1 MLLKKV
7 GAKTPNRTQS
17 PKPLQTDSRQVKTK
31 YQTERPYDIM
41 ENRNL
46 NTFPTLTTERLILRQ
61 LSDSDVPEIFL
72 LRSDTL
78 INKYLDR
85 QPSKT
90 IEDALKFIE
99 KIKNNSLSYWAITQ
113 KDNEKLIGTICLFG
127 FSEEQKKCEIGY
139 ELLTAYQGKGM
150 MSEAAKKIITYAI
163 QTLGLKTIDA
173 YTHKDNQSSTK
184 LLIELKFE
192 RTDIV
197 DETNSDLT
205 LFRLKSTS
213 EK

>member
-1 MLLKKV
+1 
-7 GAKTPNRTQS
+7 
-17 PKPLQTDSRQVKTK
+17 
-31 YQTERPYDIM
+31 M
-41 ENRNL
+41 ENRNSK
-46 NTFPTLTTERLILRQ
+46 TFPTLTTERLTLRQ
-61 LSDSDVPEIFL
+61 LLDGDVLEIFF

-99 KIKNNSLSYWAITQ
+99 DIKNNSLSYWAITQ
-113 KDNEKLIGTICLFG
+113 KENKKLIGTICLFG
-127 FSEEQKKCEIGY
+127 FSEELKKCEIGY
-139 ELLTAYQGKGM
+139 ELLTEYQGKGI
-150 MSEAAKKIITYAI
+150 MSEAAKKVIEYAI
-163 QTLGLKTIDA
+163 QTLGLKAIDA
-173 YTHKDNQSSTK
+173 YTHKDNQSSTN

-205 LFRLKSTS
+205 LFRLKNSS
-213 EK
+213 KK

>member
-1 MLLKKV
+1 
-7 GAKTPNRTQS
+7 
-17 PKPLQTDSRQVKTK
+17 
-31 YQTERPYDIM
+31 M
-41 ENRNL
+41 ENKNL
-46 NTFPTLTTERLILRQ
+46 KSFPTLITERLTLRQ
-61 LSDSDVPEIFL
+61 LLDSDVPEIFL

-90 IEDALKFIE
+90 LEDALKFIE
-99 KIKNNSLSYWAITQ
+99 KIRHSSLSYWAITQ
-113 KDNEKLIGTICLFG
+113 KENEKLIGTICLFG
-127 FSEEQKKCEIGY
+127 FREELKKCEIGY
-139 ELLTAYQGKGM
+139 ELLTEYQGKGIM
-150 MSEAAKKIITYAI
+150 TEAAKKIIEYVI

-173 YTHKDNQSSTK
+173 YTHKDNHSSTK

-197 DETNSDLT
+197 DKSNSDLT
-205 LFRLKSTS
+205 LFRLKSSS